1 MRCDSFCSI
10 LKGDDLYRV
19 SSRGII
25 YLMKTLAELRKIL
38 EAQKPY
44 LTEKYGVRVVGVFG
58 SYVRNEQRPDS
69 DLDILIDLSRPSKIS
84 LIGLVELEYDL
95 SDLLGVKVDLAIK
108 KNLRKRIGE
117 RILSEVVPV

>member
-1 MRCDSFCSI
+1 MSYGSVSSI

-19 SSRGII
+19 CSRGII